1 MIDDPSDR
9 PLDDE
14 APEGPLDWIDRFPRS
29 LFACLALCVLAIFAA
44 GSLVGCAVTLGA
56 VALGHRP

>member
-1 MIDDPSDR
+1 MIDDPSDH
-9 PLDDE
+9 PLDD

-29 LFACLALCVLAIFAA
+29 LAVCLVLSVAAIFTA
-44 GSLVGCAVTLGA
+44 GGLVGSVVTLGA